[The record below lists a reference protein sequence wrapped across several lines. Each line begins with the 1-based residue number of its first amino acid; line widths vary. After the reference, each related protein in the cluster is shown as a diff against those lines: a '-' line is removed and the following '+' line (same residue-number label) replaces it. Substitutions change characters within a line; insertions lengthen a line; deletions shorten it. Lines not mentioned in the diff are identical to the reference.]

1 MDFENILVETEG
13 AVATITLN
21 RPEKLNAISNGMR
34 DDLES
39 ALRQLNPGDAVR
51 VIRIRG
57 AGRAFCPGYDLSPR
71 PGGYA
76 RGSTAA
82 AGPAEGSDPTD
93 RGAAELGESS
103 IALDREGLR
112 DSAERWLRMWNYRK
126 PIVAQIHRYCLAGGL
141 DLIGACDIVFAAEG
155 TLLGHPA
162 SRALGIPPTLG
173 MLPAK
178 IGAAKTKELMFTG
191 DSIDAAEAERL
202 GLVNHVVPAD
212 ELDQRTMEFCQR
224 VAMVP
229 LDALTVHKHATNRWM
244 ELAGVRSAV
253 LETADWD
260 AVYHLTPS
268 FARFGEIAAERGLR
282 AALAWRDD
290 PFERPAGP

>member
-1 MDFENILVETEG
+1 MEFENILVDLEG

-21 RPEKLNAISNGMR
+21 RPEKLNAISNALR

-39 ALRQLNPGDAVR
+39 ALRQLNPGDSVR

-76 RGSTAA
+76 RGPSATPPED
-82 AGPAEGSDPTD
+82 GGLTE

-103 IALDREGLR
+103 ISLDREGLR
-112 DSAERWLRMWNYRK
+112 ESAERWLKMWNYRK

-141 DLIGACDIVFAAEG
+141 DLIGACDIVYAAEG
-155 TLLGHPA
+155 TMLGHPA

-173 MLPAK
+173 LLPAK

-191 DSIDAAEAERL
+191 DMIDAAEAERL
-202 GLVNHVVPAD
+202 GLINHVVPAD
-212 ELDQRTMEFCQR
+212 ELDERTMEFCQR

-244 ELAGVRSAV
+244 ELAGVRTAV

-268 FARFGEIAAERGLR
+268 FTRFGRIAAEQGLR

-290 PFERPAGP
+290 PFERPSED